1 MAEVNPGI
9 SKKPAD
15 FLKSIRGKPVIV
27 KLSSG
32 VDYRG
37 VAGNREHT
45 QHLGRDQNAA
55 GSLITSSPVAPSGIL
70 ACLDGYMNIAL
81 EQTEVK
87 CILFG

>member
-1 MAEVNPGI
+1 MAEINPGI

-37 VAGNREHT
+37 MRSVWEIMQQYER
-45 QHLGRDQNAA
+45 
-55 GSLITSSPVAPSGIL
+55 PVP
-70 ACLDGYMNIAL
+70 
-81 EQTEVK
+81 
-87 CILFG
+87 